1 MFKACFYLISN
12 QVLVDGNK
20 NAI

>member
-12 QVLVDGNK
+12 QVLFDGNK